1 MAAQGRA
8 IYDRRMD
15 TRLPIVFVRGWAGGL
30 SGIDNAVNDPFYGF
44 NNGSTHVWNLQD
56 EDDRYYQFGGPMLG
70 LIQDHKY
77 QLLVNGNQDAY
88 LKGRS
93 EVAANT
99 IWVCRFY
106 DSDASTFGKPPKS
119 FGIPEAADYLA
130 RFITRIYEV
139 TGKAGVLVVTHSM
152 GGLVVRAMMAS
163 HPAAGRAVR
172 RLFTYAAPHGG
183 IEFELGAAEVA
194 KIAMEWIDVFGSEIF
209 TRRDMRKY
217 LLTKSERAEQPYKS
231 YNPTDWVAREG
242 MIGAED
248 VCCLIGTDA
257 RDFGLPRLVVGPA
270 SDGLVQIR
278 NAQLTGSPRT
288 FVHRSHTGARGE
300 LCSAEGYENMRR
312 FLFGRYRADV
322 GLTGVTGGDDNLYV
336 EVRVVIRGLDL
347 IMNEQTIAHHCPVV
361 IKPRL
366 GAASPA
372 RVELATVFLL
382 DPAGTDTTSPDLR
395 PAAAEPAGDRR
406 NSPTGQARYGI
417 SLQVRRKNWLGLNHA
432 PLWSGNL
439 LVEIGES
446 AVTGQWIPWLY
457 REDLNNEADLQG
469 VSRDGNMFPLQDAG
483 VPLPPELQSAALQI
497 TVSDRSNGGQSQPP
511 GAEMAAAPVP
521 SPAVAA
527 PDPR

>member
-1 MAAQGRA
+1 METQ
-8 IYDRRMD
+8 
-15 TRLPIVFVRGWAGGL
+15 LPIVFVRGWAGGL
-30 SGIDNAVNDPFYGF
+30 SGIDSVVNDPFYGF

-77 QLLVNGNQDAY
+77 QLLVNGSQDAY
-88 LKGRS
+88 LEGRS

-119 FGIPEAADYLA
+119 FGIPTAADYLA
-130 RFITRIYEV
+130 SFITRVYDL
-139 TGKAGVLVVTHSM
+139 TGRVGVLVITHSM

-163 HPAAGRAVR
+163 HPEAGHAVR

-183 IEFELGAAEVA
+183 IEFEIGAAEVA
-194 KIAMEWIDVFGSEIF
+194 KIAMEWVDVFGSGIF

-217 LLTKSERAEQPYKS
+217 LLTKGEQAEQRFKN
-231 YNPTDWVAREG
+231 YNPTQWVTRAG
-242 MIGAED
+242 MIGAEE
-248 VCCLIGTDA
+248 VCCLVGTDA
-257 RDFGLPRLVVGPA
+257 RDYGLPRLVVGPA

-278 NAQLTGSPRT
+278 NAQLRGSPRT
-288 FVHRSHTGARGE
+288 FIHRSHTGARGE

-322 GLTGVTGGDDNLYV
+322 RLTGVTTAEDELYV
-336 EVRVVIRGLDL
+336 EVRIVIRGLDL
-347 IMNEQTIAHHCPVV
+347 IMNEQTVAHHCPVV
-361 IKPRL
+361 LTPGSS
-366 GAASPA
+366 GATAEP
-372 RVELATVFLL
+372 VELATVFLL
-382 DPAGTDTTSPDLR
+382 DPRGSDTTSPDLR
-395 PAAAEPAGDRR
+395 PAGAEPAGDRR

-439 LVEIGES
+439 LVEISES

-457 REDLNNEADLQG
+457 REDLNNETELQD
-469 VSRDGNMFPLQDAG
+469 VRTDGNRFPLTDAG
-483 VPLPPELQSAALQI
+483 APLPPELRSAAIQI
-497 TVSDRSNGGQSQPP
+497 SVSDRASGGQ
-511 GAEMAAAPVP
+511 V
-521 SPAVAA
+521 
-527 PDPR
+527 